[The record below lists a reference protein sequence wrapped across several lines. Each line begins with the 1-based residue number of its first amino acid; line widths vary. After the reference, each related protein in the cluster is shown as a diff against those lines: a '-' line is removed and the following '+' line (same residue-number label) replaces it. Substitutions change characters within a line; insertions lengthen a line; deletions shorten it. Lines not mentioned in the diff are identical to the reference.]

1 MSEKEKTMSERSDD
15 SFGGKYLRVDLTT
28 GKLSMEQLEVETH
41 RKYLGGT
48 CYGAKVLYD
57 EVPPGTEWSAPENR
71 IVVATGPLGGTAI
84 NGSGTISVVT
94 KGALTNGA
102 AASQANGFMGAFLRL
117 NGFDG
122 VVIQGAA
129 THLVY
134 LYIHDGE
141 AELRDASHLEGV
153 DTWNLVD
160 RFVEELG
167 VDEKRL
173 SVFGIGPAGENLVR
187 FAALIGDRGH
197 SASHNGIGASV
208 GSKRLKA
215 IVVRRPSGTVPV
227 HNRKALTGIAKRFIG
242 GIVGDP
248 VKRELTYSWGTL
260 LGIAAAAHLGTWL
273 PVKNY
278 TTSLYNIPD
287 DVLETW
293 NGPYIREH
301 YAPKRNS
308 CWACSFQHCT
318 LMTVPDGPYKGFE
331 GEEPEYE
338 QWAAFGPQIGNT
350 DPFGAFVLAN
360 ENDRLGL
367 ENNET
372 GWLVGFVMECYEKGV
387 LSQQQLDGL
396 DMRWGNVEAV
406 RALLQKIAYREGIGD
421 LLAEG
426 TMRAAQEI
434 GDEALNCAIYTM
446 KGNTPRGHDHRAR
459 WTELMDTVTSNVG
472 TMEVGSTF
480 VMDTGVLHQL
490 GVDGPPDQTSPE
502 EVSTFNAKTNGAMFF
517 EDSMVV
523 CRMNTNTHIPNLV
536 EAVNAA
542 TGWDMTLEEAMEIG
556 RRGVNLCRA
565 FNMRHGINPELDRPS
580 VRYGS
585 TPLDG
590 QVVGIGIMPH
600 WDDMLANY
608 YDLMG
613 WDENGVPTR
622 ETLEALGIEEVA
634 DDLGL

>member
-1 MSEKEKTMSERSDD
+1 MSQSDD
-15 SFGGKYLRVDLTT
+15 ELYRRKYLRVDLST
-28 GKLSMEQLEVETH
+28 GKLWTQELDPETY
-41 RKYLGGT
+41 RRYLGGT
-48 CYGAKVLYD
+48 CVGARFLYD
-57 EVPPGTEWSAPENR
+57 EVPPGTAWSDPENR
-71 IVVATGPLGGTAI
+71 VIIASGPLGGTAV

-94 KGALTNGA
+94 KGPMTNGA

-117 NGFDG
+117 NGYDG
-122 VVIQGAA
+122 MVIQGAA
-129 THLVY
+129 SDLVY
-134 LYIHDGE
+134 LYIHDGQ
-141 AELRDASHLEGV
+141 AELRDASHLAGV
-153 DTWNLVD
+153 DTWSLVD
-160 RFVEELG
+160 RLVEELG

-173 SVFGIGPAGENLVR
+173 SVFGIGPAGEHLAR
-187 FAALIGDRGH
+187 FAAFIGDRGH
-197 SASHNGIGASV
+197 VAGHNGIGAAV

-215 IVVRRPSGTVPV
+215 IAVERPSGTVPV
-227 HNRKALTGIAKRFIG
+227 YDRQALTEIAKHMISRIAD
-242 GIVGDP
+242 DP
-248 VKRELTYSWGTL
+248 VKRELTFSWGTL
-260 LGIAAAAHLGTWL
+260 LGVAAAAHLGTWL

-287 DVLETW
+287 DVLEKW

-301 YAPKRNS
+301 YAPQRNS
-308 CWACSFQHCT
+308 CWACRFHHCT
-318 LMTVPDGPYKGFE
+318 LMTVPDGPYAGFE

-350 DPFGAFVLAN
+350 DPLGAFVLSN

-367 ENNET
+367 ENNEM

-387 LSQQQLDGL
+387 LTREQLDGL

-406 RALLQKIAYREGIGD
+406 RELMRKIAYREGVGD

-434 GDEALNCAIYTM
+434 GDEALNFAVGTP

-480 VMDTGVLHQL
+480 VIDTDVLRQL

-517 EDSMVV
+517 EDSLVV

-536 EAVNAA
+536 QAVNAA
-542 TGWDMTLEEAMEIG
+542 TGWDMTMEEAMEIG
-556 RRGVNLCRA
+556 RRGVNLMRA
-565 FNMRHGINPELDRPS
+565 FNLRHGISPELDRPS
-580 VRYGS
+580 TRYGS

-590 QVVGIGIMPH
+590 QLVGIGIMQH
-600 WDDMLANY
+600 WDDMLATY
-608 YDLMG
+608 YELMG
-613 WDENGVPTR
+613 WDEEGVPTR
-622 ETLEALGIEEVA
+622 ETLEALGVEEVA
-634 DDLGL
+634 DDLGLP